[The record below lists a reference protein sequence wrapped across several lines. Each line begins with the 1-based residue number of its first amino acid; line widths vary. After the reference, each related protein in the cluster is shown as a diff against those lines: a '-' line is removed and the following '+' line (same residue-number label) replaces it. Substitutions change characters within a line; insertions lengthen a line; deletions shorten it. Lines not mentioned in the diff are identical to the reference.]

1 MSDRA
6 IQWGMIGTGNV
17 TERKSGPA
25 FSKIPGSKL
34 VAVGNR
40 SPEKAEDYAKR
51 HGIAKWHANP
61 IDVIS
66 DPEVDIV
73 YIATP
78 PQSHSEYALEC
89 IKAGKP
95 VYIEKPMARSYE
107 ECRVI
112 NEAADKAGVPVYI
125 AYYRRSL
132 DYFLKVRE
140 ILDKESIG
148 KILTI
153 NMLQYFAAREEDS
166 DSSNPPW
173 RVLPEISGGGYFHD
187 VGCHA
192 LDIIF
197 YLFGDPLHV
206 TGQSTN
212 RGGIYKADDTVGA
225 VLTLPHQIQL
235 CASWTFISP
244 EPFLQDRVVLTG
256 DKGQLSFSVFSFEPI
271 SLVVAAKEELISISP
286 PEHIQMPMI
295 QSIVNEIN
303 GIGSCPSTGKTGAL
317 CSQVMDQI
325 CS

>member
-1 MSDRA
+1 MGDRA

-51 HGIAKWHANP
+51 HGIKTCHTDP
-61 IDVIS
+61 LDVIS
-66 DPEVDIV
+66 NPEVDIV

-78 PQSHSEYALEC
+78 PQSHPDYALAC

-95 VYIEKPMARSYE
+95 VYIEKPMARTHE
-107 ECRVI
+107 ECVLI

-140 ILDKESIG
+140 ILDQERIG
-148 KILTI
+148 KVLHI

-173 RVLPEISGGGYFHD
+173 RVIPEISGGAYFHD

-206 TGQSTN
+206 TGQSMN
-212 RGGIYKADDTVGA
+212 RGGLYGADDTVGA
-225 VLTLPHQIQL
+225 VITLPGQIQFTG
-235 CASWTFISP
+235 SWSFVSP
-244 EPFLQDRVVLTG
+244 EPFLQDRVVITG
-256 DKGQLSFSVFSFEPI
+256 EKGQLSFSVFSFEPI
-271 SLVVAAKEELISISP
+271 SLIVDAKEELISISP
-286 PEHIQMPMI
+286 PEHIQMPLI
-295 QSIVNEIN
+295 QSIVNEIK
-303 GIGSCPSTGKTGAL
+303 GIGSCPSTGKTGAV

-325 CS
+325 CK

>member
-1 MSDRA
+1 MSEKK

-40 SPEKAEDYAKR
+40 SPEKAEDYARR
-51 HGIAKWHANP
+51 HGIAKWHARP
-61 IDVIS
+61 MDVIS

-73 YIATP
+73 YISTP
-78 PQSHSEYALEC
+78 PQSHPDYALAC

-95 VYIEKPMARSYE
+95 VYIEKPMARTYE

-132 DYFLKVRE
+132 DYFQKVRE
-140 ILDKESIG
+140 ILDEQSIG
-148 KILTI
+148 KVLHI
-153 NMLQYFAAREEDS
+153 NMLQHFAAREEDS

-173 RVLPEISGGGYFHD
+173 RVLPEISGGAYFHD

-206 TGQSTN
+206 TGQSMN

-235 CASWTFISP
+235 CASWSFISP
-244 EPFLQDRVVLTG
+244 ESFLKDRVVITG
-256 DKGQLSFSVFSFEPI
+256 EKGQLSFSVFSFEPI
-271 SLVVAAKEELISISP
+271 SLIVDAKEELISISP

-295 QSIVNEIN
+295 QSIVNEIK
-303 GIGSCPSTGKTGAL
+303 GIGSCPSTGKTGAV

-325 CS
+325 CK

>member
-1 MSDRA
+1 
-6 IQWGMIGTGNV
+6 MIGTGNV
-17 TERKSGPA
+17 TELKSGPA
-25 FSKIPGSKL
+25 FSKIHGSKL

-40 SPEKAEDYAKR
+40 TREKAEDYAKR
-51 HGIAKWHANP
+51 HKIQTCHADP
-61 IDVIS
+61 YDVIS
-66 DPEVDIV
+66 DPAVDIV

-78 PQSHSEYALEC
+78 PQSHPDYALAC

-132 DYFLKVRE
+132 DYFQKIRE
-140 ILDKESIG
+140 ILDEQSIG
-148 KILTI
+148 KVLHI
-153 NMLQYFAAREEDS
+153 NMRQHFAAREEDS
-166 DSSNPPW
+166 DSSKPPW

-197 YLFGDPLHV
+197 YFFGNPLHV
-206 TGQSTN
+206 TGQSLN

-225 VLTLPHQIQL
+225 VITLPLHIQL
-235 CASWTFISP
+235 CASWSFISP
-244 EPFLQDRVVLTG
+244 EPFLQDRVVITG
-256 DKGQLSFSVFSFEPI
+256 EKGLLSFSVFSFEPI
-271 SLVVAAKEELISISP
+271 SLIVNGKEELIGISP
-286 PEHIQMPMI
+286 PNHIQMPMI
-295 QSIVNEIN
+295 QSIVNELK
-303 GIGSCPSTGKTGAL
+303 GTGSCPSSGKTGAV

-325 CS
+325 CL